1 MNLINCS
8 MLSNITVKYLNVAQY
23 QTSRIHD
30 TFTNVFSGL
39 VKVKS
44 LWNNFIHCLSIS
56 AKDNEG
62 IE

>member
-1 MNLINCS
+1 